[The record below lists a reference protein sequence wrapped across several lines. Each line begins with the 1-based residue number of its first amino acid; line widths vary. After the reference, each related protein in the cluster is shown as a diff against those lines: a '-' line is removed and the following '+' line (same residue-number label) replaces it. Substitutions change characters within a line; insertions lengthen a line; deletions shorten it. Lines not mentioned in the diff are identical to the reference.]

1 MSEDRTTRRQI
12 IVRGGYAGASV
23 MSLSAFLAACGG
35 GGNKTNANQ
44 DDTPKGAPVG
54 DAARGGAIIW
64 ALSADPTFMIPFGA
78 TLTETRQATEFVY
91 ESLLMWDKDLKIVPA
106 LAESYETP
114 DDTTYIFKL
123 RQGVTYHDGTPLTAK
138 DVVYSS
144 GLWLDPPPPGTPD
157 TVSQVPGIDK
167 VEAVD
172 DQTVKFTMKTPDA
185 RLPGFLAWGRYSSI
199 VPEGLYDKID
209 PRTKANGSGPFSLVE
224 FRQNDRIAY
233 KRNPKYWNKD
243 LPGVD
248 DLTLRVLPDEQGR
261 VAALKSGEIHGCT
274 VSSDIAET
282 LKADPNLA
290 VIKGNVAAHREI
302 QFTIKKGEKKP
313 WHDVKVRQA
322 INHAINRQDVI
333 DRVFGGNADWSS
345 VVAPGYGEYPI
356 SQDDLKNNWQ
366 AYDVDKARTLMQE
379 AGFADGFKVELQ
391 VFTATADTQQIAQ
404 IIQQQL
410 KDIKV
415 ELKLRPL
422 EVAVFAK
429 NNGSGK
435 FDMQL
440 TTRGMRGDVSGYT
453 SDFDPDS
460 PIYKIWFEGYDAD
473 PQIGELIHKGFTT
486 LDQAARVPIYK
497 QIQELVLPAALHI
510 PICNPYKFQAMSKNV
525 KGMYVGYTD
534 FNPGLVEAR
543 MAKA

>member
-1 MSEDRTTRRQI
+1 
-12 IVRGGYAGASV
+12 
-23 MSLSAFLAACGG
+23 
-35 GGNKTNANQ
+35 
-44 DDTPKGAPVG
+44 
-54 DAARGGAIIW
+54 
-64 ALSADPTFMIPFGA
+64 
-78 TLTETRQATEFVY
+78 
-91 ESLLMWDKDLKIVPA
+91 
-106 LAESYETP
+106 
-114 DDTTYIFKL
+114 
-123 RQGVTYHDGTPLTAK
+123 
-138 DVVYSS
+138 
-144 GLWLDPPPPGTPD
+144 
-157 TVSQVPGIDK
+157 
-167 VEAVD
+167 
-172 DQTVKFTMKTPDA
+172 
-185 RLPGFLAWGRYSSI
+185 
-199 VPEGLYDKID
+199 
-209 PRTKANGSGPFSLVE
+209 
-224 FRQNDRIAY
+224 
-233 KRNPKYWNKD
+233 
-243 LPGVD
+243 
-248 DLTLRVLPDEQGR
+248 
-261 VAALKSGEIHGCT
+261 
-274 VSSDIAET
+274 
-282 LKADPNLA
+282 

-486 LDQAARVPIYK
+486 LDQAARLPIYK
-497 QIQELVLPAALHI
+497 QVQELVLPACLHV
-510 PICNPYKFQAMSKNV
+510 PICNPYKFQAMSKKV
-525 KGMYVGYTD
+525 EGMYVGYTD